1 MSDDVI
7 SSPRSGASAEQPVV
21 PTVRTGRVVSLHS
34 APRAML
40 PMREFSCLE
49 LVEGHGVRG
58 DRYANGLGF
67 LSDKLESFD
76 ILDYRQVSFFE
87 EEALFMLR
95 DRHGIVLSPN
105 EHRRNITTRGVDLN
119 SFIGKKFAVGDCICE
134 GSETPPCKHLEEVT
148 GKPIAPLLIRRGGL
162 NAKIIRGGMVFPG
175 APIRRIEA

>member
-1 MSDDVI
+1 MSDDMTAL
-7 SSPRSGASAEQPVV
+7 SHSA
-21 PTVRTGRVVSLHS
+21 TGTGEAVSRAATTGYVVSLHS

-40 PMREFSCLE
+40 PMRQFDRLE

-95 DRHGIVLSPN
+95 DSHGITLGPN
-105 EHRRNITTRGVDLN
+105 EHRRNVTTRGVDLN
-119 SFIGKKFAVGDCICE
+119 SFIGRRFIVGDCICE
-134 GSETPPCKHLEEVT
+134 GSETPPCRHLEEVT
-148 GKPIAPLLIRRGGL
+148 GRPIAPLLIRRGGL
-162 NAKIIRGGMVFPG
+162 NAKIIRGGIVSPG
-175 APIRRIEA
+175 APIRLIEA